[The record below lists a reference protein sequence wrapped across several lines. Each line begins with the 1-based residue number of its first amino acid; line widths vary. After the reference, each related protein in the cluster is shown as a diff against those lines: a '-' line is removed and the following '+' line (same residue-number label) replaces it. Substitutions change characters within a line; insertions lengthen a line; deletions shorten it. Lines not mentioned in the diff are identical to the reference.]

1 MTTEPMDD
9 EDDKGRAADDGYSV
23 PDLPAGERLDDFY
36 TDDAIL
42 AIPGIKVTREVDS
55 FWATLGDTPKAFGVV
70 LLGFVSLPCIMI
82 AAVPLLALAVFD
94 TTHFLIDRETLAKTQ
109 WWHQAAIVIGCELCC

>member
-9 EDDKGRAADDGYSV
+9 EDDKGRAADDGYGV

-82 AAVPLLALAVFD
+82 AAVPLLALAVVWS
-94 TTHFLIDRETLAKTQ
+94 LIRLIFSSIARHWLKRSGGTKRQ
-109 WWHQAAIVIGCELCC
+109 